1 MLNNGQP
8 FAQIQPFSPSDPQSM
23 VPVEIQAEMQAANAN
38 IARDLVPITDQSAIV
53 GDDSQLI
60 DASQQYMVA

>member
-8 FAQIQPFSPSDPQSM
+8 FAQIQPFNQSDPQSM